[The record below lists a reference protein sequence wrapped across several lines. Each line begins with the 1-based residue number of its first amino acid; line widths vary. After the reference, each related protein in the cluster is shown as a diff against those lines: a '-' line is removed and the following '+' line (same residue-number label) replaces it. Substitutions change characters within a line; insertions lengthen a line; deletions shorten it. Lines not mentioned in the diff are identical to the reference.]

1 MAFDAAQILRQTY
14 AAGAEAAQ
22 MAQSL
27 AREEPAP
34 AQVQRGEING
44 TSFVVES
51 DPLAELQ
58 DSMEELSFQFEEK
71 TAKRL
76 AERKMGPLQGMR
88 ASFIKALE
96 AWRALMPD
104 MPGNDAL
111 KKTMQNIREM
121 LRSGSFAGHGA
132 DSLLRELAR
141 TDFCADSRASRRT
154 QATSSRC
161 LTSSSRCSAR
171 ARRSSASSCARRA
184 RS

>member
-71 TAKRL
+71 TAKKL
-76 AERKMGPLQGMR
+76 AERKMGR
-88 ASFIKALE
+88 RRCRTSARCYAAAAS
-96 AWRALMPD
+96 
-104 MPGNDAL
+104 PG
-111 KKTMQNIREM
+111 T
-121 LRSGSFAGHGA
+121 
-132 DSLLRELAR
+132 AR
-141 TDFCADSRASRRT
+141 T
-154 QATSSRC
+154 
-161 LTSSSRCSAR
+161 
-171 ARRSSASSCARRA
+171 RS
-184 RS
+184 